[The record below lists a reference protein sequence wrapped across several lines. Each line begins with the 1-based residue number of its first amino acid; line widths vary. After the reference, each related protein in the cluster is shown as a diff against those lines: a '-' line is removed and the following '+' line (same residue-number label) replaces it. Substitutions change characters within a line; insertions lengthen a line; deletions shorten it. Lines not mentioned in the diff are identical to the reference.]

1 MRRPHLS
8 GQRLAYV
15 TLAALG
21 VVLDAVA
28 PSRMSA
34 QTFAGEV
41 VEATIAQPLRGYPV
55 RLVKLTDATP
65 RLCDST
71 STDERG
77 LFQLGGQGA
86 GRYALQF
93 GPEGTFLETR
103 ILMDSMPADT
113 TIERRFSLVTVNAS
127 GDPNAPASKTYVEVK
142 NQHLPLRLR
151 YPKDMLGMKIQGD
164 GTVRF
169 VIDQSG
175 HAVLGT
181 VYFVRDIH
189 PSFKRAVLEAIRL
202 MTWDPATVSG
212 VKVPRLI
219 EVPFAF
225 SLARS

>member
-1 MRRPHLS
+1 VRRLLPRQHCIV
-8 GQRLAYV
+8 RV
-15 TLAALG
+15 FPVALG
-21 VVLDAVA
+21 VALAA
-28 PSRMSA
+28 ASPSRARA

-77 LFQLGGQGA
+77 LFQLGGQGT

-103 ILMDSMPADT
+103 VLMDSLPADT
-113 TIERRFSLVTVNAS
+113 TIERRYSVAVVNAR
-127 GDPNAPASKTYVEVK
+127 GDADAAASRTFVNVEH
-142 NQHLPLRLR
+142 QRAPLRVR
-151 YPKDMLGMKIQGD
+151 YPADMMGMRMEGG

-181 VYFVRDIH
+181 VYFVRDMH
-189 PSFKRAVLEAIRL
+189 PSFKRVVLEAIRT

-212 VKVPRLI
+212 VKVPRLV
-219 EVPFAF
+219 EVPFTF
-225 SLARS
+225 GIRRS